1 MAAALAC
8 IAPRPGTLRRGWR
21 SGAVGVRY
29 MRARLLRCAVTC
41 PSQCP
46 GRAQVRRDVLFARR
60 VHMCRKLQTAR
71 QLVCQNGLLSCL

>member
-21 SGAVGVRY
+21 SGAVGVRVKH
-29 MRARLLRCAVTC
+29 ARLLKCAVMC

-46 GRAQVRRDVLFARR
+46 GRAQVRRDVLFARH
-60 VHMCRKLQTAR
+60 VHIYGIANFKE
-71 QLVCQNGLLSCL
+71 LVNQNGLFGCL